1 MQDFIATYG
10 LWLLIA
16 LAIIAVVA
24 FLLRGKGEKNSGGVS
39 MPSITAESAP
49 PTAAPAAAPVPAP
62 QPMAKTPKAAAPA
75 SGAPDNLL
83 QIKGIGPKV
92 NGILI
97 GLGFTR
103 FEQIAAWTDADLAEI
118 DKHLGNFAGRPTR
131 DQWMDQ
137 AGYLAK
143 GDVTGFEAKY
153 GKLDREKERAEHMA
167 LAGIAPVNTS
177 EPEPANA

>member
-16 LAIIAVVA
+16 LAIIAVLA
-24 FLLRGKGEKNSGGVS
+24 FLLRGKGEKKGIDA
-39 MPSITAESAP
+39 PSAPIITAQPAEPAP
-49 PTAAPAAAPVPAP
+49 PPAVPVAEPAPPPAIEVPAAVAPA
-62 QPMAKTPKAAAPA
+62 
-75 SGAPDNLL
+75 GEPDNLL

-92 NGILI
+92 NGILK

-103 FEQIAAWTDADLAEI
+103 FEQIAAWTAADLAEI

-137 AGYLAK
+137 AAYLAK
-143 GDVTGFEAKY
+143 GDVAGFEAKY
-153 GKLDREKERAEHMA
+153 GKL
-167 LAGIAPVNTS
+167 
-177 EPEPANA
+177 

>member
-16 LAIIAVVA
+16 LAVIAVLA
-24 FLLRGKGEKNSGGVS
+24 FLFKGTDETKASDA
-39 MPSITAESAP
+39 PSAP
-49 PTAAPAAAPVPAP
+49 AVKAVRAEPAPPPPAPAAEPAAPPVTA
-62 QPMAKTPKAAAPA
+62 APKAAAPA
-75 SGAPDNLL
+75 SGEPDNLL

-103 FEQIAAWTDADLAEI
+103 FEQIAAWSDADLAEI

-137 AGYLAK
+137 AAYLAK
-143 GDVTGFEAKY
+143 GDIAGFEAKY
-153 GKLDREKERAEHMA
+153 GKL
-167 LAGIAPVNTS
+167 
-177 EPEPANA
+177 

>member
-16 LAIIAVVA
+16 LAIVAVLA
-24 FLLRGKGEKNSGGVS
+24 FLLRGKGEKNSAA
-39 MPSITAESAP
+39 PSLPPITTTPVEPAPPPSAP
-49 PTAAPAAAPVPAP
+49 VAEPAP
-62 QPMAKTPKAAAPA
+62 PPTVETPKAAAPA
-75 SGAPDNLL
+75 SGEADNLL

-92 NGILI
+92 NGILV

-103 FEQIAAWTDADLAEI
+103 FEQIAAWSEADLAEI

-137 AGYLAK
+137 AAYLAK
-143 GDVTGFEAKY
+143 RDIAGFEAKY
-153 GKLDREKERAEHMA
+153 GKL
-167 LAGIAPVNTS
+167 
-177 EPEPANA
+177 

>member
-16 LAIIAVVA
+16 LAVIAVLA
-24 FLLRGKGEKNSGGVS
+24 FLLKGKDETKASDA
-39 MPSITAESAP
+39 PSAP
-49 PTAAPAAAPVPAP
+49 AVKAVRAEPAPPPPAPAAEPAAPPVTA
-62 QPMAKTPKAAAPA
+62 APKAAAPA
-75 SGAPDNLL
+75 SGEPDNLL

-103 FEQIAAWTDADLAEI
+103 FEQIAAWSDADLAEI

-137 AGYLAK
+137 AAYLAK
-143 GDVTGFEAKY
+143 GDIAGFEAKY
-153 GKLDREKERAEHMA
+153 GKL
-167 LAGIAPVNTS
+167 
-177 EPEPANA
+177 

>member
-16 LAIIAVVA
+16 LAVIAILA
-24 FLLRGKGEKNSGGVS
+24 FLFKGKGEKSSDAPSV
-39 MPSITAESAP
+39 PSIK
-49 PTAAPAAAPVPAP
+49 AAPVEPAP
-62 QPMAKTPKAAAPA
+62 PPPAPVAKPMPVAEPAPPPVAETPKPAAPV

-103 FEQIAAWTDADLAEI
+103 FEQIAAWSDADLATV

-131 DQWMDQ
+131 DQWVDQ
-137 AGYLAK
+137 ARYLAK
-143 GDVTGFEAKY
+143 GDTAGFEAKY
-153 GKLDREKERAEHMA
+153 GKL
-167 LAGIAPVNTS
+167 
-177 EPEPANA
+177 

>member
-1 MQDFIATYG
+1 MQDFIANYG

-16 LAIIAVVA
+16 LAVVA
-24 FLLRGKGEKNSGGVS
+24 VLAFLFRGKGEAKGVDA
-39 MPSITAESAP
+39 PSAP
-49 PTAAPAAAPVPAP
+49 AVKTVDAQPAPPPAPAAEPAVPPVTA
-62 QPMAKTPKAAAPA
+62 APKAAASA
-75 SGAPDNLL
+75 TGTPDNLL

-103 FEQIAAWTDADLAEI
+103 FEQIAAWSDADLAEI

-137 AGYLAK
+137 AAYLAK
-143 GDVTGFEAKY
+143 GDIAGFEAKY
-153 GKLDREKERAEHMA
+153 GKL
-167 LAGIAPVNTS
+167 
-177 EPEPANA
+177 

>member
-1 MQDFIATYG
+1 MQDFIGTYG

-16 LAIIAVVA
+16 LAVIAILA
-24 FLLRGKGEKNSGGVS
+24 FLLKGKGQKNSDATAL
-39 MPSITAESAP
+39 PSVK
-49 PTAAPAAAPVPAP
+49 AAPVEPTPAP
-62 QPMAKTPKAAAPA
+62 PSPAPITEPVPRPVAEPPKAAAPA
-75 SGAPDNLL
+75 TAAPDNLL

-103 FEQIAAWTDADLAEI
+103 FEQIAAWSDADLADI

-137 AGYLAK
+137 AAYLAR
-143 GDVTGFEAKY
+143 GDIAGFEAKY
-153 GKLDREKERAEHMA
+153 GK
-167 LAGIAPVNTS
+167 V
-177 EPEPANA
+177 

>member
-16 LAIIAVVA
+16 LAVIAVLA
-24 FLLRGKGEKNSGGVS
+24 FLLRGKAEKKGIDA
-39 MPSITAESAP
+39 PSAP
-49 PTAAPAAAPVPAP
+49 TITTKPAEPAPPPPAPVAQPAAAP
-62 QPMAKTPKAAAPA
+62 T
-75 SGAPDNLL
+75 GEPDNLL

-103 FEQIAAWTDADLAEI
+103 FEQIAAWSDADLAEI

-137 AGYLAK
+137 AAYLAK
-143 GDVTGFEAKY
+143 GDIAGFEAKY
-153 GKLDREKERAEHMA
+153 GKL
-167 LAGIAPVNTS
+167 
-177 EPEPANA
+177 

>member
-16 LAIIAVVA
+16 LAVVA
-24 FLLRGKGEKNSGGVS
+24 VLAFLFKGKDETKGIDA
-39 MPSITAESAP
+39 PSAP
-49 PTAAPAAAPVPAP
+49 SVKTVDAQPAPPPAPAAEPAVPPVTA
-62 QPMAKTPKAAAPA
+62 APKAAASA
-75 SGAPDNLL
+75 TGTPDNLL

-103 FEQIAAWTDADLAEI
+103 FEQIAAWSDADLAEI

-137 AGYLAK
+137 AAYLAK
-143 GDVTGFEAKY
+143 GDIAGFEAKY
-153 GKLDREKERAEHMA
+153 GKL
-167 LAGIAPVNTS
+167 
-177 EPEPANA
+177 